1 MFKDKLK
8 LVDDVDIQICAS
20 GAFDEYP
27 WGRVVFNMTLQFIQS
42 QLKEKVAKVKRG
54 KTKNEGKVVYET
66 IKLYGFLLAIQY
78 WLYDC
83 IPILS
88 SFYRKKVGSTMP
100 KMNKWKAIIENPS
113 FDEVAH
119 IIFDS
124 KVIYIVMYI

>member
-1 MFKDKLK
+1 M
-8 LVDDVDIQICAS
+8 
-20 GAFDEYP
+20 
-27 WGRVVFNMTLQFIQS
+27 
-42 QLKEKVAKVKRG
+42 
-54 KTKNEGKVVYET
+54 YET
-66 IKLYGFLLAIQY
+66 IKLNGFPLAIQY

-88 SFYRKKVGSTMP
+88 SFYEKKVGSTMP